1 MRHEALSQALELR
14 KETFLMQR
22 GRDAPQVASHNF
34 CAVDDFFFF
43 LFSFLGSGERAF
55 GDRGAETPEF

>member
-1 MRHEALSQALELR
+1 
-14 KETFLMQR
+14 MQR
-22 GRDAPQVASHNF
+22 GRDAPQVASHNL

-55 GDRGAETPEF
+55 GDRGAETPEFFNFQEALVIPEATEKKQ